1 MHDNQVRAFWITGP
15 LRGELR
21 ETALAR
27 RQPDQVRIQTLY
39 SAISRGTETLVWRGA
54 VPVTEHERMRAPF
67 QEGDFPW
74 PLKYGYIAV
83 GNVASGPPELL
94 GKTIFCLHPHQE
106 RFVVPAEAVSVLPE
120 GLPPER
126 AVLAANMETAINA
139 LWDAAPLIGERITV
153 IGAGVVGLL
162 VAHLASKIPG
172 TRVQIVDPLE
182 AKVRTAEALGLECV
196 LPEDAKADADL
207 ILHASGSPSGLQT
220 ALELAAFEARIVE
233 LSWYGD
239 TSVELALG
247 GAFHS
252 KRLKLISS
260 QVGHLPPAQM
270 ARWNFAKRMKFAL
283 ALLCDPVYDALI
295 SGEDEFKNLPNILS
309 RVAEDRTILCHRI
322 RYTER

>member
-1 MHDNQVRAFWITGP
+1 MHDNPVRAFWITGP

-74 PLKYGYIAV
+74 PLKYGYITV
-83 GNVASGPPELL
+83 GSIVSGPPELL
-94 GKTIFCLHPHQE
+94 GQTIFCLHPHQE

-126 AVLAANMETAINA
+126 AVLAANMETAVNA

-182 AKVRTAEALGLECV
+182 AKVSAAKALGLECV
-196 LPEDAKADADL
+196 LPADAKADADL

-220 ALELAAFEARIVE
+220 ALELAGFEARIVE

-260 QVGHLPPAQM
+260 QVGHLPSAQM
-270 ARWNFAKRMKFAL
+270 ARWNFAKRMKLAL
-283 ALLCDPVYDALI
+283 ALLRDPVYDALI
-295 SGEDEFKNLPNILS
+295 SGEDEFENLPNIMS
-309 RVAEDRTILCHRI
+309 NITEDRTILCHRI
-322 RYTER
+322 RYTKR

>member
-1 MHDNQVRAFWITGP
+1 MHDNPARAFWITGP

-21 ETALAR
+21 EAALAR
-27 RQPDQVRIQTLY
+27 RQADQVRVRMLY

-54 VPVTEHERMRAPF
+54 VPTAEHERMRAPF

-83 GNVASGPPELL
+83 GNVESGPPELL
-94 GKTIFCLHPHQE
+94 GQRIFCLHPHQE
-106 RFVVPAEAVSVLPE
+106 RFVVPASAVSVLPE
-120 GLPPER
+120 NLPSER

-139 LWDAAPLIGERITV
+139 LWDAAPLIGERIIV
-153 IGAGVVGLL
+153 IGAGVIGLL
-162 VAHLASKIPG
+162 VAHLVSKIPG

-182 AKVRTAEALGLECV
+182 AKVAIAQALGLECV
-196 LPEDAKADADL
+196 LPEDAIAEADL

-220 ALELAAFEARIVE
+220 ALELAGFEARIVE

-239 TSVELALG
+239 ISVELPLG

-260 QVGHLPPAQM
+260 QVGHLPAAQIT
-270 ARWNFAKRMKFAL
+270 RWNFAKRMKLAL
-283 ALLCDPVYDALI
+283 ALLRDPVYDALI
-295 SGEDEFKNLPNILS
+295 SGEDEFENLPKIMS
-309 RVAEDRTILCHRI
+309 KIAEDRTILCHRI
-322 RYTER
+322 RYAER